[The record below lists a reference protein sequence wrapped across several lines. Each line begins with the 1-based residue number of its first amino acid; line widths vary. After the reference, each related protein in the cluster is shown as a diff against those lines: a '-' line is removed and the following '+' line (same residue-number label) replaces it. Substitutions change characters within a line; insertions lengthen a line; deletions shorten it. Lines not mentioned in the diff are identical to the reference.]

1 MGKWCLPCLP
11 ECIAGTFVC
20 WRTQFSFLQL
30 TESWHGLAWLG
41 RGHLYSVTN
50 LRLARAPSHH
60 QMPAPGG
67 GGPGHG
73 TLSDARPWPRY
84 LDLALTGRRSRRLR
98 YSQSRSQVHSGE
110 RLDTGDTENTAQE
123 RGSEVLSNKWWVR
136 QRALYPWASD
146 VTRPIITL
154 SNHHLWPRKKIQRK
168 KK

>member
-1 MGKWCLPCLP
+1 MLAHLF
-11 ECIAGTFVC
+11 AGEHN
-20 WRTQFSFLQL
+20 FL
-30 TESWHGLAWLG
+30 SSSSMRAGMAWPG
-41 RGHLYSVTN
+41 WGGAISVPVTN

-110 RLDTGDTENTAQE
+110 RDWTLETRRIQL
-123 RGSEVLSNKWWVR
+123 RSEDLRFS
-136 QRALYPWASD
+136 
-146 VTRPIITL
+146 VTSGECGREHYTPGPL
-154 SNHHLWPRKKIQRK
+154 MSQDPSSH
-168 KK
+168 

>member
-1 MGKWCLPCLP
+1 MLAHLF
-11 ECIAGTFVC
+11 AGEHNFPSSSSL
-20 WRTQFSFLQL
+20 RA
-30 TESWHGLAWLG
+30 GMAWPG
-41 RGHLYSVTN
+41 WGGAISVPVTN

-154 SNHHLWPRKKIQRK
+154 SNHLWPRKKIQRK